1 MRHRPKRGTKPASR
15 TAARR
20 SRTRRA
26 SVRMALISLICVTPM
41 ATSSSGLLGKLPDFL
56 AEPKLRRAVLSGR
69 FFRSGGRRRPP
80 VSLERIRPLRTDT
93 PPSNP
98 SVLVS
103 LIEQSVAVMLA
114 ARTDEARR
122 HQQAP
127 DHRTRWRVPQL
138 VSGPILV
145 DLPHPTAGLRVG
157 DVDHIV
163 LVDID
168 RTRPPELLPFGEKLA
183 ILVEDLDAA

>member
-1 MRHRPKRGTKPASR
+1 MRRRPKRGTKPASR

-80 VSLERIRPLRTDT
+80 VSLERIRPLSLPRQD
-93 PPSNP
+93 PQRCQARRSARLLIDQLRAGRHSQYRHGARPDGAAIDPRPRRRGYRMSRPS
-98 SVLVS
+98 LVGT
-103 LIEQSVAVMLA
+103 LALVFLSVATPHRAGAQPAEKVARGGVLGSGDLA
-114 ARTDEARR
+114 AR
-122 HQQAP
+122 
-127 DHRTRWRVPQL
+127 
-138 VSGPILV
+138 
-145 DLPHPTAGLRVG
+145 
-157 DVDHIV
+157 
-163 LVDID
+163 
-168 RTRPPELLPFGEKLA
+168 
-183 ILVEDLDAA
+183 

>member
-69 FFRSGGRRRPP
+69 FFRSWWTPATTGVPRAHQAFKNRYAALRHLGARQFDRAKRRRYA
-80 VSLERIRPLRTDT
+80 L
-93 PPSNP
+93 
-98 SVLVS
+98 
-103 LIEQSVAVMLA
+103 
-114 ARTDEARR
+114 
-122 HQQAP
+122 
-127 DHRTRWRVPQL
+127 
-138 VSGPILV
+138 
-145 DLPHPTAGLRVG
+145 
-157 DVDHIV
+157 
-163 LVDID
+163 
-168 RTRPPELLPFGEKLA
+168 
-183 ILVEDLDAA
+183 

>member
-1 MRHRPKRGTKPASR
+1 
-15 TAARR
+15 
-20 SRTRRA
+20 
-26 SVRMALISLICVTPM
+26 MAPISLICVTPM

-93 PPSNP
+93 PPSNT

-114 ARTDEARR
+114 ARTDEARHIDR
-122 HQQAP
+122 H
-127 DHRTRWRVPQL
+127 
-138 VSGPILV
+138 PI
-145 DLPHPTAGLRVG
+145 TERVG
-157 DVDHIV
+157 EF
-163 LVDID
+163 
-168 RTRPPELLPFGEKLA
+168 R
-183 ILVEDLDAA
+183 DL